1 MSNTCRA
8 SQQQSKESE
17 MATLTEE
24 EIPFVQQPS
33 KDYFC
38 PVTFGLLLQ
47 PHLTFCCGKHLSEE
61 VATRIQGEG
70 GVCPLCK
77 AAEFH
82 TVLNKHFQREVKELR
97 VSCCNGNGCLW
108 EGELSAWNVHIQ
120 SCPV

>member
-1 MSNTCRA
+1 
-8 SQQQSKESE
+8 

-61 VATRIQGEG
+61 AATRIQGEG

-108 EGELSAWNVHIQ
+108 EGELAAWIVHIK
-120 SCPV
+120 SCPM